1 MTLKGKYMLLDLIKE
16 RRSIRVFT
24 GEKVEKEKIEKII
37 EAGIWA
43 PTGCNNQELRFVILG
58 KKDVLTEAL
67 KFKPFF
73 RSVSHFVLVLC
84 DMSIP
89 LSAQMYKKKSSA
101 QMMSDLDTGL
111 AIQNMVLV
119 AKDIGIDSCI
129 VNLSEQHYKKEN
141 KLSIMQ
147 KISKEIK
154 KKFNLHSTNSNS
166 FEYFLRNF
174 LQIPKQYKIRAGVV
188 FGYGKN
194 FPNIEK
200 ATHGKNMIKRNP
212 IENYI
217 IKGKYAE

>member
-1 MTLKGKYMLLDLIKE
+1 MISKLIKE

-24 GEKVEKEKIEKII
+24 GKKILLKDMNRII

-58 KKDVLTEAL
+58 KEDVLTEAL
-67 KFKPFF
+67 KFKHFF
-73 RSVSHFVLVLC
+73 RGVSHFVLVLC

-89 LSAQMYKKKSSA
+89 LSNELYRKNSSA

-111 AIQNMVLV
+111 AIQNMVLQ
-119 AKDIGIDSCI
+119 AKEIGIDSCI
-129 VNLSEQHYKKEN
+129 VNLSEQHYKKEKN
-141 KLSIMQ
+141 LNLFQ
-147 KISKEIK
+147 RISKEIK
-154 KKFNLHSTNSNS
+154 KKLELHSTNPNS
-166 FEYFLRNF
+166 FEYFMRNF
-174 LQIPKQYKIRAGVV
+174 LHIPKQYKIRAGVV

-200 ATHGKNMIKRNP
+200 ARHGKNMIKRSS

-217 IKGKYAE
+217 IKSEYAG

>member
-1 MTLKGKYMLLDLIKE
+1 MISKIIKE
-16 RRSIRVFT
+16 RRSIRIFT
-24 GEKVEKEKIEKII
+24 GKKIHLDDMNKII

-58 KKDVLTEAL
+58 KNDVLSEAL

-73 RSVSHFVLVLC
+73 RGVSHFVLILC

-89 LSAQMYKKKSSA
+89 LSTKMYKKYSPA
-101 QMMSDLDTGL
+101 EMMSDLDTGL
-111 AIQNMVLV
+111 AIQNMVLQ

-129 VNLSEQHYKKEN
+129 GSLSEQHYKKEN
-141 KLSIMQ
+141 LSFF
-147 KISKEIK
+147 KKVSKELK
-154 KKFNLHSTNSNS
+154 KKLNLHSTNPSS

-200 ATHGKNMIKRNP
+200 ARHGKNLIKRNP
-212 IENYI
+212 VENYI
-217 IKGKYAE
+217 IKSEYAE

>member
-1 MTLKGKYMLLDLIKE
+1 MISKLIKE
-16 RRSIRVFT
+16 RRSIRVFS
-24 GEKVEKEKIEKII
+24 GKKISLNDMNKII

-43 PTGCNNQELRFVILG
+43 PTGCNNQELRFVILE
-58 KKDVLTEAL
+58 KENVLTEVL

-73 RSVSHFVLVLC
+73 RGVSHFILVLC

-89 LSAQMYKKKSSA
+89 LSAQIYKKKSPA

-111 AIQNMVLV
+111 AIQNMVLL

-129 VNLSEQHYKKEN
+129 VNLSEQHYKKEKN
-141 KLSIMQ
+141 LSILQ
-147 KISKEIK
+147 KIFKEFK
-154 KKFNLHSTNSNS
+154 KKFNLHSINPNS

-200 ATHGKNMIKRNP
+200 AKHGKNMIKRNP
-212 IENYI
+212 MENYI
-217 IKGKYAE
+217 IKVNYAE